1 MIIYIPTK
9 GRGPHRQHTYEALVK
24 AGVTDKYPVW
34 LLVADEEEYEQFSRA
49 KMPVTIHHYGPGIR
63 ASRQFVLD
71 SAPDKVL
78 MLDDDLNNWAERVE
92 TGGMVKFFRDD
103 TAPLFA
109 VRKIEA
115 LLDTYTHAAIGHRQ
129 MANTQ
134 PLVNIGGRALRAL
147 AYRADIVRELGLR
160 YELPVM
166 EDFEMTL
173 KLLTRGHPNAIF
185 YGVVQDQKG
194 SDMPGGCQGLRT
206 LELHNECAMA
216 LAAMFPD
223 YVKLKEVGG
232 WDLGTRLDVTVQWK
246 KALKHGN

>member
-9 GRGPHRQHTYEALVK
+9 GRGPHRQHTLEALRK
-24 AGVTDKYPVW
+24 AGVTDRYPVL

-49 KMPVTIHHYGPGIR
+49 KMPVAIHHYGPGIR
-63 ASRQFVLD
+63 ASRQYVLD
-71 SAPDKVL
+71 TAPDKVL

-92 TGGMVKFFRDD
+92 VGGKVKFLRSY
-103 TAPLFA
+103 TAPLMA
-109 VRKIEA
+109 VRYVDQ
-115 LLDTYTHAAIGHRQ
+115 LLDTCTHAAIGHRQ

-134 PLVNIGGRALRAL
+134 PFLNIGGRALRAL
-147 AYRADIVRELGLR
+147 AYRADTVRDMGLR
-160 YELPVM
+160 YELEVM

-173 KLLTRGHPNAIF
+173 KLLTRGHANAIF

-206 LELHNECAMA
+206 LELHNECARR

-246 KALKHGN
+246 KALNHGN